1 MLEQGDGLAIGMGDR
16 AEVGIGGAGNLHA
29 IEGVVVVDDELAVE
43 GLMDIELGAID
54 VLLQSLAEG
63 GNGVLRQAVARP
75 TATVGNE
82 GGCLVADAGGSGSGC
97 LEAANEAEQG
107 EEEETHGR

>member
-1 MLEQGDGLAIGMGDR
+1 MGDR

-43 GLMDIELGAID
+43 GLMDIELGTID
-54 VLLQSLAEG
+54 VLLQCLAEG

-75 TATVGNE
+75 TATMGNE

-107 EEEETHGR
+107 EEETHIR